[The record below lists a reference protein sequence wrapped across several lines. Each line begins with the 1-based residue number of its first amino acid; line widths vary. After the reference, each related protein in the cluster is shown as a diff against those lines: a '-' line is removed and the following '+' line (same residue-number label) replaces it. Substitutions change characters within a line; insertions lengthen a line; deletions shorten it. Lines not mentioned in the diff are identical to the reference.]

1 MLKRLP
7 LKIPEWIPGADGL
20 TAKWPFS
27 RWWRRYLSL
36 RRYFWP
42 TGSFVSSHS
51 GCFPRCL
58 KWPSPFL
65 SQMKSP
71 KKKTKKK
78 TIQLTLND
86 KEEKEARLKTRCA
99 EGGLTAHR
107 CSIHT
112 FHSLRQKNWRHSN
125 RWSPP
130 QVRWVESLQRR
141 RCSSHQGGTGWVN
154 EKTDGERKAEDK
166 GQLPKGRRAPCFSRP
181 NAIYW
186 KKCQRDLH
194 NGWKC
199 EDLPVWFILILKKC
213 QA

>member
-1 MLKRLP
+1 MVWQQSDP
-7 LKIPEWIPGADGL
+7 SPADGEGTSL
-20 TAKWPFS
+20 SGGTFDPRGLLSPRIQAVSLGVWSDPLRSYRKWNRQKKNKRS
-27 RWWRRYLSL
+27 SWR
-36 RRYFWP
+36 
-42 TGSFVSSHS
+42 
-51 GCFPRCL
+51 
-58 KWPSPFL
+58 
-65 SQMKSP
+65 
-71 KKKTKKK
+71 KT
-78 TIQLTLND
+78 T
-86 KEEKEARLKTRCA
+86 EEKEARLKTRCA

-154 EKTDGERKAEDK
+154 EKTDGERKAKDK